1 MEDGAVNEVVQTT
14 QDTVDEVVQT
24 TQNTVE
30 EVGRLTSYIQENIPV
45 IISFGLKVLF
55 AILIFCIG
63 RILIKWIRK
72 IIGKSLERSNVDKG
86 VEQFVDSVL
95 KFVLYFI
102 LIFTISTKFGVDAAS
117 VAAVIASAGVAVGL
131 ALQGSLS
138 NFAGGVLILILKP
151 FKVGDYIVED
161 TNKNEG
167 TVKEIQIF
175 YTKLTTVDNQTIV
188 IPNGM
193 LTNNSLTNVTEKDE
207 RQLDLRIGISYNADI
222 RRAKEIMESLLKKD
236 PSVLK
241 EPQMNVFVAELA
253 DSAVLLGVRAWVK
266 SDEFWPAKWRL
277 LENIKLE
284 FDENEIEIPYPQM
297 TVHMGKER
305 S

>member
-1 MEDGAVNEVVQTT
+1 MLF
-14 QDTVDEVVQT
+14 
-24 TQNTVE
+24 
-30 EVGRLTSYIQENIPV
+30 RS
-45 IISFGLKVLF
+45 LKVIF
-55 AILIFCIG
+55 AIVVFCLG

-72 IIGKSLERSNVDKG
+72 IVGKSLERSNVDKG
-86 VEQFVDSVL
+86 VEQFVDSML
-95 KFVLYFI
+95 RFGLYFV
-102 LIFTISTKFGVDAAS
+102 LIFTIATKFGVDAAS
-117 VAAVIASAGVAVGL
+117 VAAVIASAGVTLGF

-151 FKVGDYIVED
+151 FKVGDYIIED

-175 YTKLTTVDNQTIV
+175 YTKLSTIDNRIIV

-207 RQLDLRIGISYNADI
+207 RQLDLRISISYHADI
-222 RRAKEIMESLLKKD
+222 RRAKEITEGILRDESA
-236 PSVLK
+236 VLK
-241 EPQMNVFVAELA
+241 DAQRNVFVAELA
-253 DSAVLLGVRAWVK
+253 DSAVILGVRAWVK

-284 FDENEIEIPYPQM
+284 FTDNGIEIPYPQM
-297 TVHMGKER
+297 TVHMGQE
-305 S
+305 